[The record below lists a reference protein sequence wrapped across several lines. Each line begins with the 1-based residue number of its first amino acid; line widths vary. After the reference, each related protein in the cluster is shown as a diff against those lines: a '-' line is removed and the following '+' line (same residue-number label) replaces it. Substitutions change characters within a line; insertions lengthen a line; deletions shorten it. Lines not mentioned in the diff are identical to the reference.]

1 MPRKTTQ
8 APPTERV
15 RATASP
21 RPKVRPRR
29 TVRARPAE
37 GAGTWRR
44 FGTGQPA
51 GTAQRAVAGKLPRMP
66 FVLLVLG
73 LLGGGLICL
82 LVVNTT
88 LGATSFRISQLQASG
103 AGLATQEETLQQ
115 QIATER
121 SPAQIAK
128 LAYALGMRAE
138 ANTTILDLGSHRIY
152 RLPGQTG
159 ATGAITAGIGVGI
172 GSTGRNS
179 WGTASGAVGKVPG
192 HGASVAGEAP
202 ASTGTVKKAA
212 KSGTGNKPASPHR
225 SGSQR

>member
-1 MPRKTTQ
+1 
-8 APPTERV
+8 
-15 RATASP
+15 
-21 RPKVRPRR
+21 
-29 TVRARPAE
+29 
-37 GAGTWRR
+37 
-44 FGTGQPA
+44 
-51 GTAQRAVAGKLPRMP
+51 MP

-82 LVVNTT
+82 LVINTT

-115 QIATER
+115 QIASER

-128 LAYALGMRAE
+128 MAYALGMRAE
-138 ANTTILDLGSHRIY
+138 ATTSILDLGTHRIY

-172 GSTGRNS
+172 GSTGSNS
-179 WGTASGAVGKVPG
+179 GGAAKAVGKVPG
-192 HGASVAGEAP
+192 HGASVGGEAP
-202 ASTGTVKKAA
+202 ASTGTAKKPA
-212 KSGTGNKPASPHR
+212 KTGAGNRPASPHR